1 MLDNQTI
8 TNLNLPL
15 LLINSK
21 EFGKRYVALFLGV
34 SRLWSQGTLNNRI
47 KSQNFLILSQ
57 FITTAPLLASAL
69 AEFCTLTQSKFELKS
84 HRDGNKWHVF
94 VPFANMSRLIYQF
107 LKDFLKGKDSLH
119 IRILFH
125 LISLCY
131 KLLIVWLSCL
141 ESWHCN
147 EPRYK
152 RTRTMQNY
160 KMTDSSYWY
169 KKAFK
174 KCFFFYCNDYQS
186 FNHCEWV
193 IELSSFNTIRDDVN
207 FRLFLLT
214 RFVLS
219 LE

>member
-1 MLDNQTI
+1 MDCHIKQWNQCFSGGEFMRWKFFIEKRFKWKRILKCARCLRDNQTI

-21 EFGKRYVALFLGV
+21 EFGKRCVALFLGV
-34 SRLWSQGTLNNRI
+34 SRLWSEGTLNNRI

-69 AEFCTLTQSKFELKS
+69 AEFCTLTQSNFELKS
-84 HRDGNKWHVF
+84 HRDGNKWHVL

-152 RTRTMQNY
+152 RTRTMQ
-160 KMTDSSYWY
+160 KLQ
-169 KKAFK
+169 
-174 KCFFFYCNDYQS
+174 ND
-186 FNHCEWV
+186 WLV
-193 IELSSFNTIRDDVN
+193 ILI
-207 FRLFLLT
+207 
-214 RFVLS
+214 
-219 LE
+219 